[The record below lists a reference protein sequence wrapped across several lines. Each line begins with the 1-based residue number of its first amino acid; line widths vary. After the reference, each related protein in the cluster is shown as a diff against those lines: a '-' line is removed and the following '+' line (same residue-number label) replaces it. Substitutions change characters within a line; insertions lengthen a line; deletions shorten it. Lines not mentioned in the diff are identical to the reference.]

1 MANDGNGFL
10 FIYYVVM
17 ISSESAFS
25 GEAFEAIDN
34 IFFFKD
40 NNAILV
46 CFLLFSHLATGLFS
60 CLSWM
65 VLHYSHPA
73 EIIRDVLWADF
84 LVSTAFQ

>member
-34 IFFFKD
+34 IFFSRTTMPFWFAFFYSHIWPRD
-40 NNAILV
+40 
-46 CFLLFSHLATGLFS
+46 CFLA
-60 CLSWM
+60 CLGW
-65 VLHYSHPA
+65 YF
-73 EIIRDVLWADF
+73 IILTQQR
-84 LVSTAFQ
+84 S